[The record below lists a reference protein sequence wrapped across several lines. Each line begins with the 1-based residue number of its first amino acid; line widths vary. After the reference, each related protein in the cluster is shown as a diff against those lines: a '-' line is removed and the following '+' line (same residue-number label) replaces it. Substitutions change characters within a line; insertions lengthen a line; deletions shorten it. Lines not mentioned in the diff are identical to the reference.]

1 MSRQKGFSII
11 EVLIAV
17 AVVAVIAG
25 LIIYATAG
33 QKKAST
39 STQPTPSTS
48 TKETTTQQTPQG
60 TVQWQWNGDK
70 WQASATPPNCT
81 EPLKFSTAPTDLSK
95 ATAVLYPGQSRG
107 NNYKPH
113 GGLRFDN
120 ASDNSL
126 SVKAIMDGVVAS
138 GARYIEMGET
148 QYMFTIVN
156 DCGIAYRY
164 DHLLTLS
171 PTLQKLADTLP
182 AAKPDDS
189 RTTNFNTATVVRA
202 GDELA
207 TAVGFSKTRNVS
219 FDLGVYDYRQRN
231 QAAQSSSYVSK
242 YQNYL
247 SQAGYALC
255 WLDMFSSSDSAIL
268 KSLPAGDG
276 VAGKTSDYCK

>member
-1 MSRQKGFSII
+1 M

-17 AVVAVIAG
+17 AVVAAISG

-33 QKKAST
+33 SKKAET
-39 STQPTPSTS
+39 STQSSPTANKDETS
-48 TKETTTQQTPQG
+48 QQKAQG
-60 TVQWQWNGDK
+60 SVQWQWSGDK
-70 WQASATPPNCT
+70 WQTNGNPPTCPD
-81 EPLKFSTAPTDLSK
+81 PLKFSTAPTDLSK

-113 GGLRFDN
+113 GGLRFDK
-120 ASDNSL
+120 AGDNNV

-171 PTLQKLADTLP
+171 PTFQKLADTLP
-182 AAKPDDS
+182 VAKDNDS
-189 RTTNFNTATVVRA
+189 RTTNFNDATVIKA
-202 GDELA
+202 GDEIA
-207 TAVGFSKTRNVS
+207 TAVGFSKNHNVS

-231 QAAQSSSYVSK
+231 QAAQSTSYVSQH
-242 YQNYL
+242 QNFL

-255 WLDMFSSSDSAIL
+255 WLDMFSTADSATL
-268 KSLPAGDG
+268 KSLPGGDG
-276 VAGKTSDYCK
+276 TAGKTSDYCK